1 MKKGCEDT
9 NDETDEDNLEEDIE
23 KVNRVTVNNVHLTI
37 NINIDKNCETAKG
50 KNRKIYLNKTKR
62 LLNAITSNNG
72 NYCTIFC
79 SIHSMFNNMTV
90 IWLLQI
96 NTNQEFC
103 ILVRHFT
110 SHTMHYASIGV

>member
-9 NDETDEDNLEEDIE
+9 DDETDEDNLEEDIE

-50 KNRKIYLNKTKR
+50 KNRKIYLSKTKR

-72 NYCTIFC
+72 N
-79 SIHSMFNNMTV
+79 
-90 IWLLQI
+90 
-96 NTNQEFC
+96 
-103 ILVRHFT
+103 
-110 SHTMHYASIGV
+110 